1 MKPFLPLMLA
11 LCVFAACQK
20 EDLRAPDFA
29 IGYVAKPDAQNT
41 DLMLVSITNISS
53 TPANTVSI
61 RIDRYTDFNLVQD
74 PILILVDK
82 KLFQN
87 DTAQFT
93 FESSEQ
99 IKRVEITVEDV
110 K

>member
-1 MKPFLPLMLA
+1 MKSFLPMLV
-11 LCVFAACQK
+11 LLLFLAACQK

-29 IGYVAKPDAQNT
+29 IGYTAAADPDQPDKMIGT
-41 DLMLVSITNISS
+41 ITNVSS
-53 TPANTVSI
+53 TPANSVSI
-61 RIDRYTDFNLVQD
+61 RIDRYTHFNLVQD
-74 PILILVDK
+74 PILIQVDK

-87 DTAQFT
+87 DTAHFT

-110 K
+110 R